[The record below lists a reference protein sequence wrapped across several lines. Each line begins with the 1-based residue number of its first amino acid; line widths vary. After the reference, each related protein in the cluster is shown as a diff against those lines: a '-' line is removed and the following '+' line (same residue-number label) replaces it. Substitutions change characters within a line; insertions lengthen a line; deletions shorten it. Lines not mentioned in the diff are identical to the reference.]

1 MRLFKFHP
9 LLKLV
14 NSYVVD
20 SPQPSNLTYWWN
32 FGSLLALSLVIQIIT
47 GVTLAMHY
55 DSDISKAFDSVEQ
68 IMRDINNG
76 WLIRYLH
83 SNTASAFFFIVYLHI
98 GRGLYYGSYKT
109 PRTLVWTI
117 GTIILILMM
126 ATAFLGYVLP
136 FGQMSLWGATV
147 ITSLMS
153 AIPWIGQDIVEFIWG
168 GFSINHATLSRF
180 FALHFVLPFILAGL
194 ALMHLLTLHEK
205 AGSGNPLGISSNSD
219 KIPFAPYYIFK
230 DLITIFIYILVLSIF
245 VFYMPNVLGDSENY
259 VKANP
264 MKTPPAIVPE
274 WYLLSFYAILRSI
287 PNKLLG
293 VIAMFS
299 AILMLLALTFT
310 DISKLRGIQFKPLN
324 KITLFFFVSTF
335 LVLTQLGAKHVESP
349 FIEFGQI
356 CTILYFAYFLM
367 VVPYVFLFEKAVG
380 VLQPSKYTVKNT
392 VSKDGNKEEVII
404 KIDALTENNEEKKDR
419 LPEYAIMQSN
429 LFAGY
434 NFLSKKNYCNNL
446 HITRNFSTSPCL
458 NDNSNSVNDHNNAIQ
473 SAIIETATAETATA
487 GTATAETNT
496 APVTTQSDLEIV
508 EKTVAD
514 CLPEFVSQT
523 QIQSQS
529 DNLRGQLSSNNDT
542 LPEIVSEELT
552 RIENESND
560 RISDLQSYCKDKIT
574 EHLTQEGIEPQQAEE
589 KAQDVVDNLTDE
601 CVRAGILE
609 LEESGA
615 VNNVDK
621 IVGNIFSAD
630 IDIYFMDKVETQ
642 GVSNNNENDQS
653 VEDEDEDN
661 RNENDQ
667 SVRDENS
674 GNSPPESKVEIEVTN
689 DNDETLENEG
699 HNNTQNNKRSHES
712 DDEQENPTESYKKF
726 KINDDSSPNEK
737 HEDNLPESSL
747 DAPRPWGIYFQ
758 DSGTS
763 QMEILTELHDNILFF
778 LIIILFGV
786 AWLLLTIIN
795 KFSNMAWPLSQRF
808 TSHGTTIEII
818 WTITPGIILILIA
831 FPSFK
836 LLYLMDEITDPILVI
851 QGEGHQWYWSYQYID
866 FMNDEGELLEFDS
879 YLVPESDLQKGAL
892 RMLEVDN
899 RLVLPE
905 LTHTRFVVSG
915 ADVIHSFACPAL
927 GLKCDA
933 YPGRTN
939 QLSLMINRA
948 GTFFGQCS
956 EICGL
961 YHSGMP
967 IVFEAVSVEKF
978 IEWTRQS

>member
-1 MRLFKFHP
+1 
-9 LLKLV
+9 
-14 NSYVVD
+14 
-20 SPQPSNLTYWWN
+20 
-32 FGSLLALSLVIQIIT
+32 
-47 GVTLAMHY
+47 
-55 DSDISKAFDSVEQ
+55 
-68 IMRDINNG
+68 
-76 WLIRYLH
+76 
-83 SNTASAFFFIVYLHI
+83 
-98 GRGLYYGSYKT
+98 
-109 PRTLVWTI
+109 
-117 GTIILILMM
+117 
-126 ATAFLGYVLP
+126 
-136 FGQMSLWGATV
+136 MSLWGATV

-205 AGSGNPLGISSNSD
+205 AGSGNPLGISSISD

-392 VSKDGNKEEVII
+392 VSKDDNKEEVII

-434 NFLSKKNYCNNL
+434 NFLSRKNYCNNL

-458 NDNSNSVNDHNNAIQ
+458 NDNGVNNNSNTIENNTDSVITQTDVSIIDHTVVSSIPESVAQ
-473 SAIIETATAETATA
+473 S
-487 GTATAETNT
+487 
-496 APVTTQSDLEIV
+496 
-508 EKTVAD
+508 
-514 CLPEFVSQT
+514 
-523 QIQSQS
+523 QIQNQC
-529 DNLRGQLSSNNDT
+529 DNLRDQLNSNNET
-542 LPEIVSEELT
+542 LSGILCDELQ
-552 RIENESND
+552 RIENESTD
-560 RISDLQSYCKDKIT
+560 RIDDLKSDCTDQIT
-574 EHLTQEGIEPQQAEE
+574 EYLTETGMEPTQASER
-589 KAQDVVDNLTDE
+589 ADDVVDNLGDE
-601 CVRAGILE
+601 CTRKGMEQLE
-609 LEESGA
+609 QNDN
-615 VNNVDK
+615 VNSIDK
-621 IVGNIFSAD
+621 ILNNIICTD
-630 IDIYFMDKVETQ
+630 IDIYFMNHPDALVVNEGENEGENEAENEGENKAENQ
-642 GVSNNNENDQS
+642 GENEGNEDDNNSEA
-653 VEDEDEDN
+653 
-661 RNENDQ
+661 
-667 SVRDENS
+667 
-674 GNSPPESKVEIEVTN
+674 
-689 DNDETLENEG
+689 LENEG
-699 HNNTQNNKRSHES
+699 HNNTQSNKRSHES
-712 DDEQENPTESYKKF
+712 DDEEENPTENYKKS
-726 KINDDSSPNEK
+726 KINDDSSPNEND
-737 HEDNLPESSL
+737 EDPLPESSL
-747 DAPRPWGIYFQ
+747 DAPRPWGVYFQ

-866 FMNDEGELLEFDS
+866 FMNDDGELLEFDS
-879 YLVPESDLQKGAL
+879 YLVPESDLQKGTL

-967 IVFEAVSVEKF
+967 IVFETVSVEKF